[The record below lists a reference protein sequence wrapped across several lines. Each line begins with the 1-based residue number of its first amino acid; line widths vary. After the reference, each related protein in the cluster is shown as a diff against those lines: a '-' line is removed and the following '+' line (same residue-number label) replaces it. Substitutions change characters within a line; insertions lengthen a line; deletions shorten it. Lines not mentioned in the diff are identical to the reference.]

1 MKTKFL
7 YIAAL
12 ALLVSFTACENETP
26 FDTQTPDDAPLI
38 LRPYNESGTGSF
50 TYRLANPETPLLDSV
65 TVTPSKY
72 TTVKWYLNGQLVHTG
87 TRIEMCFLA
96 GKYDLLIEATTEAGK
111 RTERT
116 GSVTVNPFSYDPSS
130 SAPAAGRHFVP
141 GQPSSIDGANLTKV
155 TAIDITADLYGVQV
169 LKTITPASATD
180 SHLEFIMP
188 EMADGAYFLRLKDAN
203 GKRYGAD
210 MINVHNASVAL
221 SGYAEFVPGKEWVIT
236 GVDLANVAS
245 VKVDDITITELVTTE
260 TTVTLTAPDAAVGEH
275 RLSMK
280 NQDGSDVLF
289 ITAEGAVKEVTTIVS
304 AEITIWE
311 GYCVLDWGNSNV
323 KLTAE
328 QLAPAAGKTILVYY
342 EFPEATYHNLRITT
356 DWWGGNL
363 VDQIDV
369 TAGTPNPFTFVYD
382 ERCQGLVASEGK
394 AALIVGFGETITKV
408 TYK

>member
-50 TYRLANPETPLLDSV
+50 TYTLANPETPLLDSV

-72 TTVKWYLNGQLVHTG
+72 TTVRWFLNGQLVHTG
-87 TRIEMCFLA
+87 VRIEMCFLA
-96 GKYDLLIEATTEAGK
+96 GKYDLTIEASTEAGK
-111 RTERT
+111 RTKRT
-116 GSVTVNPFSYDPSS
+116 GTVTVNPFDTDPSS
-130 SAPAAGRHFVP
+130 NAPAAGRHFVP
-141 GQPSSIDGANLTKV
+141 GQPSAIDGANLTKV
-155 TAIDITADLYGVQV
+155 AAIDITRDLYGVDI
-169 LKTITPASATD
+169 LKTVAPSSATD
-180 SHLEFIMP
+180 SHLEFMMP
-188 EMADGAYFLRLKDAN
+188 EMADGAYFFRLKDAN

-260 TTVTLTAPDAAVGEH
+260 TSVTLTAPDAAVGEH
-275 RLSMK
+275 RLSIK

-304 AEITIWE
+304 AETTIWE

-328 QLAPAAGKTILVYY
+328 QLAPAAGKTIYVYY
-342 EFPEATYHNLRITT
+342 EFPEAEYHNLRITT

-363 VDQIDV
+363 VDQINV
-369 TAGTPNPFTFVYD
+369 TADTPNPYTFVYD
-382 ERCQGLVASEGK
+382 ERCQGLVASEGN